1 MLRKEQNDLLTQT
14 GPNTPMG
21 ALFRSYWIPALLAE
35 ELPEN
40 DYPPVRVKLLSE
52 ELLAVRDSTG
62 RYGLISEFCAH
73 RGVSL
78 WFGRNEEGGIRCAYH
93 GWKYDVTGQCID
105 VPSEP
110 AENGFCRRIKLR
122 AYPLVK
128 QGAVL
133 WTYMGPPEKKPP
145 PPQFEFAMVSDE
157 QSFTSKRWQECNWL
171 QAMEGGI
178 DSSHV
183 SWLHRGNLNTDP
195 LFKGAKGNQYN
206 LKDVRPIFEVVESP
220 GGLLIGARRNAEEGN
235 YYWRITP
242 WVMPCFTMVP
252 PRGDHPVHG
261 HFWIPI
267 DDQNCWAYSF
277 DYHPARALKTEE
289 VQAMRAGKGVH
300 VATIPGTYLPLA
312 NRRNDYLMN
321 RTAQKAGQAYSGIDG
336 IGMQDASLQE
346 SMGPIADRTR
356 ENLSSTDNGIVM
368 ARMRLLKAARALAEK
383 GEVPPGVD
391 PAHHR
396 VRSAAVILPPDVH
409 FGQAAGDALTVRP
422 GERHASV

>member
-1 MLRKEQNDLLTQT
+1 MLRKEQTDLLTQT
-14 GPNTPMG
+14 GPGTPMG
-21 ALFRSYWIPALLAE
+21 AMFRSYWIPALLAE
-35 ELPEN
+35 ELPDN
-40 DYPPVRVKLLSE
+40 DCPPVRVQLLSE
-52 ELLAVRDSTG
+52 QLLAFRDSDG
-62 RYGLISEFCAH
+62 RYGLIREFCAH

-78 WFGRNEEGGIRCAYH
+78 WFGRNEEGGIRCPYH

-110 AENGFCRRIKLR
+110 AENGFCRRIKLP

-128 QGAVL
+128 QGDVL
-133 WTYMGPPEKKPP
+133 WTYMGAPDKRPP
-145 PPQFEFAMVSDE
+145 PPGFEFSLVPSE

-171 QAMEGGI
+171 QALEGGI

-183 SWLHRGNLNTDP
+183 SWLHQANLNTDP
-195 LFKGAKGNQYN
+195 LFKGAKGNEYN
-206 LKDVRPIFEVVESP
+206 LTDARPVFEVVEAP
-220 GGLLIGARRNAEEGN
+220 GGLFIGARRNAENGN

-261 HFWIPI
+261 HFWIPS
-267 DDQNCWAYSF
+267 DDENCWAWSF
-277 DYHPARALKTEE
+277 DYHPVRALTATER
-289 VQAMRAGKGVH
+289 QAMRDGKGIH

-312 NRRNDYLMN
+312 NKRNDYLMD
-321 RTAQKAGQAYSGIDG
+321 RAAQKAGKTFSGVEG

-356 ENLSSTDNGIVM
+356 ENLTNTDNGIVM
-368 ARMRLLKAARALAEK
+368 ARMRLLKAARALADK

-396 VRSAAVILPPDVH
+396 VRSVSVILPPDKP
-409 FGQAAGDALTVRP
+409 FSEGAREALTVRP
-422 GERHASV
+422 GQRQASV